1 MRHVQCVDHADDL
14 FASPLHH
21 LTHPHRLT
29 TSLCVQANKDFVPI
43 LEKMSNDERL
53 TLLHLVSD
61 DGMILGQLDNPLAM
75 LLKPFLTS
83 SQDAAGNSVVRL
95 SAPWHAPLIQVSF

>member
-14 FASPLHH
+14 LASPLYH

-29 TSLCVQANKDFVPI
+29 TSVCVQANKDFVPI
-43 LEKMSNDERL
+43 LKRMSNEERL

-61 DGMILGQLDNPLAM
+61 DGMILDRLHDPLA
-75 LLKPFLTS
+75 LLLEPFLTS
-83 SQDAAGNSVVRL
+83 SRDAVGNSVVRL